1 MSSICSGQERHT
13 SINVWPATSTIPREA
28 AYGRRFI
35 EQGPRTR
42 YILFL
47 GLTQEKNK
55 ASFWRTADALVQKAH
70 LERNQTELGILVSS
84 EDLYNAVCDVAL
96 VSWKVA
102 NAVGSLHEGKMINA
116 MSFHE
121 ALKRV
126 SQTDPKELGIKLNKI
141 KTLPAKTPKK
151 ELTPNQGE
159 LDLKVQRQRDV
170 GGVGMGVLSDGTP
183 FLR

>member
-1 MSSICSGQERHT
+1 
-13 SINVWPATSTIPREA
+13 
-28 AYGRRFI
+28 
-35 EQGPRTR
+35 
-42 YILFL
+42 
-47 GLTQEKNK
+47 
-55 ASFWRTADALVQKAH
+55 
-70 LERNQTELGILVSS
+70 
-84 EDLYNAVCDVAL
+84 
-96 VSWKVA
+96 
-102 NAVGSLHEGKMINA
+102 MINA

-159 LDLKVQRQRDV
+159 LDLKAQRQRDV

>member
-1 MSSICSGQERHT
+1 MTGDGKKYEK
-13 SINVWPATSTIPREA
+13 P
-28 AYGRRFI
+28 
-35 EQGPRTR
+35 
-42 YILFL
+42 
-47 GLTQEKNK
+47 LTL
-55 ASFWRTADALVQKAH
+55 D
-70 LERNQTELGILVSS
+70 
-84 EDLYNAVCDVAL
+84 
-96 VSWKVA
+96 
-102 NAVGSLHEGKMINA
+102 

-126 SQTDPKELGIKLNKI
+126 SQTDPKELDIKLNKI

-159 LDLKVQRQRDV
+159 LDLKAQRQRDV